1 MRTVLII
8 AALSLLNVTQAQ
20 QVDSTR
26 SWILNGDF
34 EKIETKKL
42 KRAGGIELA
51 EGWSSP
57 TGEKADLFSEN
68 ATKESN
74 VSTPKNVAGD
84 QMALSGSNYA
94 GIRTWS
100 YMGQQPRTY
109 LQTQLKQ
116 RMKKDSL
123 YCVRFYTTLGDLSK
137 YATGELGVWL
147 GNQKVIKSDEAN
159 LTYDITLP
167 AVRDKVQKDMNSW
180 QGICGVYQ
188 AKGSEHYLVIGNFA
202 SNEKTPNE
210 KVKRPRGETRMQVN
224 SAYYYIDNVEVYPV
238 KDRNSCSCEQL
249 KDAES
254 EFIFGRKG
262 VMNPNYKP
270 SQRVDA
276 QIYYYKRFQSTLD
289 PSMEPWFNEL
299 VQDLKADPTIK
310 IRLVGHTDA
319 TEMSRTRVRPDLAEL
334 ASMRAEALR
343 DALVEAGV
351 EVARIT
357 VVGKGSDEP
366 VDTSGT
372 EVGMSKNRRVEVELV
387 P

>member
-1 MRTVLII
+1 MRTVLIV
-8 AALSLLNVTQAQ
+8 ATLSLLNVTQAQ

-42 KRAGGIELA
+42 KRPGAIELA

-74 VSTPKNVAGD
+74 VSTPKNLAGD

-100 YMGQQPRTY
+100 YKGQQPRSY
-109 LQTQLKQ
+109 LQTQMKQ

-147 GNQKVIKSDEAN
+147 GNQKVVKSDEAN
-159 LTYDITLP
+159 LTYDITFP
-167 AVRDKVQKDMNSW
+167 SVRDKVQKDMNSW

-238 KDRNSCSCEQL
+238 KDRSSCTCEQL

-254 EFIFGRKG
+254 EFIFSRKG
-262 VMNPNYKP
+262 AVNPNLKP
-270 SQRVDA
+270 SQRVDG

-289 PSMEPWFNEL
+289 PSMEPWFTEL
-299 VQDLKADPTIK
+299 VQDMKADPAIK

-334 ASMRAEALR
+334 AQQRAVGLR

-351 EVARIT
+351 ETARIT

-366 VDTSGT
+366 SDTSGT
-372 EVGMSKNRRVEVELV
+372 DVGMSKNRRVEVELV

>member
-1 MRTVLII
+1 MRTVLLVS
-8 AALSLLNVTQAQ
+8 ALLLLNVTQAQ

-42 KRAGGIELA
+42 KRPGAIELA
-51 EGWSSP
+51 EGWNSP

-74 VSTPKNVAGD
+74 VSTPKNLAGD

-109 LQTQLKQ
+109 LQTQMKQ

-147 GNQKVIKSDEAN
+147 GNQKIVKSDEAN
-159 LTYDITLP
+159 LTYDITFP
-167 AVRDKVQKDMNSW
+167 SVRDKVQKDMNSW

-238 KDRNSCSCEQL
+238 KDRSSCTCEQL

-254 EFIFGRKG
+254 EFIFSRKG
-262 VMNPNYKP
+262 AVNPNLKP
-270 SQRVDA
+270 SQRVDG

-299 VQDLKADPTIK
+299 VQDLKADPAIK

-334 ASMRAEALR
+334 AQQRAEGLR

-351 EVARIT
+351 EAARIT

-366 VDTSGT
+366 SDTSGT
-372 EVGMSKNRRVEVELV
+372 EVGMSKNRRVEVELL